1 MGEIKEKVGY
11 READG
16 IEAKMRRSEGGVE
29 REDVEDEA
37 PTVVVLNKGDLTEEE
52 AKAIVEKESD
62 EPPPDGKIKFKKPTK
77 RSGEN
82 EEKVDHTG
90 EPNKKKGKLQ
100 KKSMLSFNEDE
111 EDEEYR

>member
-1 MGEIKEKVGY
+1 MNLHPM
-11 READG
+11 
-16 IEAKMRRSEGGVE
+16 AKSSSKSQ
-29 REDVEDEA
+29 
-37 PTVVVLNKGDLTEEE
+37 LKGKFCISLT
-52 AKAIVEKESD
+52 ATHRPYTSWI
-62 EPPPDGKIKFKKPTK
+62 